1 MYGIFMES
9 VVIFKNYA
17 GGRYIIVLF
26 LLALLYLLVAE
37 RNKRRRALFVYLPLS
52 LLFVVFFP
60 IFR

>member
-26 LLALLYLLVAE
+26 LLSLIYLLIAE
-37 RNKRRRALFVYLPLS
+37 K
-52 LLFVVFFP
+52 
-60 IFR
+60 